1 MILFQIVNCLNG
13 CIVRNN
19 DTNINKRR
27 EKNNY
32 FKNDIG
38 QVFHCNC
45 YFDYL
50 ITHNYYNY
58 TYYTILVTILHYL

>member
-19 DTNINKRR
+19 DTNINKRKK
-27 EKNNY
+27 KNNY
-32 FKNDIG
+32 FKNDI
-38 QVFHCNC
+38 VVSLCL

-50 ITHNYYNY
+50 ITHNYYIPISY
-58 TYYTILVTILHYL
+58 STILHYL